1 MKKLEVS
8 NPFNAPVFHEETV
21 SSTMDVSKKLALEG
35 AAHGTVIT
43 ADFQGSG
50 RGRGRMRTWEMERGL
65 NLPFTVLLK
74 YCNIDDIPK
83 AITLRTGLAV
93 SLAIEEAIP
102 LLQGKVFVKWPND
115 IIINGKKAAG
125 ILCEASEGNVHIG
138 IGINVL
144 QREFPAHLQKKATSL
159 LLEARGIEQEA
170 GNGEKFKYIL
180 LEKII
185 AHLFNELETENSWK
199 ECLQKRIYKIGEQ
212 VTFIDGGAD
221 SGKEIKG
228 CLSGISDSGEL
239 LITPNG
245 SHTPESFITGEL
257 KIDY

>member
-1 MKKLEVS
+1 
-8 NPFNAPVFHEETV
+8 
-21 SSTMDVSKKLALEG
+21 MDISKKMEKEG

-50 RGRGRMRTWEMERGL
+50 RGRGRMRTWEMEKGL
-65 NLPFTVLLK
+65 NLPFTVFLG
-74 YCNIDDIPK
+74 YSNIDDIPK
-83 AITLRTGLAV
+83 ALTLRTGLAV

-102 LLQGKVFVKWPND
+102 LLKEKVFVKWPND

-144 QREFPAHLQKKATSL
+144 QKEFPLHLQKKATSL
-159 LLEARGIEQEA
+159 LLEAGGIKPEA
-170 GNGEKFKYIL
+170 GNGEKFKYLL

-185 AHLFNELETENSWK
+185 AHLFNELKTENNWK
-199 ECLQKRIYKIGEQ
+199 ARLQKRIYRIGEQ
-212 VTFIDGGAD
+212 VTFVDGGAD

-228 CLSGISDSGEL
+228 RLDGISDSGEL

-245 SHTPESFITGEL
+245 LHTPQSFITGEL
-257 KIDY
+257 KFLS